1 MTPTS
6 KEDLCKEYLDN
17 YNDINRFDFC
27 KLVLS
32 KYRFENYKLSEH
44 NIKKND
50 YIIQDDI
57 RFNIQQ
63 IINKE
68 ECSEDDFKKIF
79 NMLSIEQITY
89 IGF

>member
-44 NIKKND
+44 NIKKN
-50 YIIQDDI
+50 II
-57 RFNIQQ
+57 
-63 IINKE
+63 
-68 ECSEDDFKKIF
+68 
-79 NMLSIEQITY
+79 
-89 IGF
+89 